1 MLRIPVFDL
10 VRARWTLLLIALL
23 AGAWLPQT
31 ASAAEAQARRF
42 ASVLKLQGT
51 VQAISA
57 GKPRTLNVGDAVFVG
72 ERVRAGAASEAV
84 LKTEDA
90 GYIAIR
96 PNAEFVAE
104 AYAANG
110 KPTDHATVRVIGGAI
125 RMITGW
131 IGRTNPREV
140 KVNVSTVTIGIR
152 GTDHEPYAMTAE
164 LARAMVQPEGV
175 YDKVNRGATLVESA
189 GNSLDVPSGRV
200 GFVRQGRSRA
210 LLTILLPV
218 LLEKVP
224 AFFVP
229 GQFDDELD
237 SLSANV
243 DEEAMRQ
250 LAAVQA
256 ADMAAPPATPPIT
269 TPAKPAIADTRTA
282 PKPVVSPSAKP
293 VPDACGSANI
303 ARAWLNQLDGAIVK
317 RDAST
322 ITALFARD
330 VKVNA
335 NVRGTDGSATSVSL
349 SREELVSSTIAAMQ
363 GLSGFQQR
371 RLTVEARA
379 VDVGNCNRIH
389 VRSNVIEQGRRNGAP
404 YRFESVEEYVL
415 ERRGGVW
422 LAVQAETT
430 QR

>member
-10 VRARWTLLLIALL
+10 VRARWTLLLIVLL
-23 AGAWLPQT
+23 VSAWLPLA

-104 AYAANG
+104 AYAAEG

-224 AFFVP
+224 AFYVP

-237 SLSANV
+237 SLSSTA
-243 DEEAMRQ
+243 DDEAMRE
-250 LAAVQA
+250 LAAVQEASGKDTA
-256 ADMAAPPATPPIT
+256 AQSPTLTRPAVADTPPAQKSAVVPSV
-269 TPAKPAIADTRTA
+269 KPA
-282 PKPVVSPSAKP
+282 
-293 VPDACGSANI
+293 PDACNSVNI
-303 ARAWLNQLDGAIVK
+303 ARAWLNQLDNAIVK

-330 VKVNA
+330 VKVDA
-335 NVRGTDGSATSVSL
+335 NVRGTDGSTTSVSL